1 MKPLLLSLKPVYA
14 DLVFRGLKT
23 AELRRRITKDVEG
36 RDVFIYVSSPEQT
49 LRGGFRVDKV
59 WEDTPE
65 AIWREVKHLAAVD
78 EATFASYYEGRSK
91 AFALSI
97 AYAWE
102 HKHALSLSDLRTK
115 FPGFVVPQS
124 WRFLTF
130 REYRSFSKMKKVVVG
145 QRQSRSQVPTRK
157 AA

>member
-1 MKPLLLSLKPVYA
+1 MRPLLLSLKPVYA
-14 DLVFRGLKT
+14 DLVFSGLKT

-36 RDVFIYVSSPEQT
+36 RDVFIYVSSPVQM

-65 AIWREVKHLAAVD
+65 AIWEQVKDLARLD
-78 EATFASYYEGRSK
+78 EAAFASYYEGRSR
-91 AFALSI
+91 AFALKI

-102 HKHALSLSDLRTK
+102 YNRPLPLAKLRAK
-115 FPGFVVPQS
+115 FIDFAVPQS
-124 WRFLTF
+124 WRYLTF
-130 REYRSFSKMKKVVVG
+130 QERRSFSRMRRVAVR
-145 QRQSRSQVPTRK
+145 RQIASEPMQQK